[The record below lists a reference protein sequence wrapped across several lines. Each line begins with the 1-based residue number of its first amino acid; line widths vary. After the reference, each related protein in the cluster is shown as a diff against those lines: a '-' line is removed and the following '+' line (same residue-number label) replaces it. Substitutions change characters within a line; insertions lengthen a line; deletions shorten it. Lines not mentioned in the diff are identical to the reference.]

1 MSRLDKV
8 KELAN
13 VIGAG
18 LYNPAAIPLIR
29 EGARNRYNSKSAH
42 YAMPALGRAF
52 DKRVDELS
60 PGRSLNVE
68 TNVAIPEG
76 TLRER
81 INQVIERPT
90 AYAGSTSPG
99 KAPAIGINPTS
110 DRALL
115 AHELGHLAS
124 QQTDIGNMVAS
135 LRHNPKLKQALLGAM
150 LTVPG
155 FAAALEEGDDDL
167 DSSLAIAALT
177 AAPTMIDEGL
187 ATKNALAMMESA
199 GMRATL
205 GQRGKLAGGLLS
217 YMAAPVLAATAGNA
231 VGNLMD

>member
-1 MSRLDKV
+1 MSRLDKAQQ
-8 KELAN
+8 LAT

-18 LYNPAAIPLIR
+18 LYNPAAMPVVR

-42 YAMPALGRAF
+42 YAIPALDRAF
-52 DKRVDELS
+52 DKRVNELR
-60 PGRSLNVE
+60 PGAQ
-68 TNVAIPEG
+68 VAYDLTRATPQG
-76 TLRER
+76 TVLER
-81 INQVIERPT
+81 LEEVINNPT
-90 AYAGSTSPG
+90 PYAGSTAPG
-99 KAPAIGINPTS
+99 RSAAIGINPTS
-110 DRALL
+110 DRALF

-135 LRHNPKLKQALLGAM
+135 LRHNPKLKQAMLGAM

-167 DSSLAIAALT
+167 DSSLAIAAL
-177 AAPTMIDEGL
+177 AASPTMIDEGL
-187 ATKNALAMMESA
+187 ATKNALAMMDSA

-217 YMAAPVLAATAGNA
+217 YMAAPVIAATAGNA

>member
-8 KELAN
+8 KELATM
-13 VIGAG
+13 IGAG
-18 LYNPAAIPLIR
+18 LYNPTAIPLIR
-29 EGARNRYNSKSAH
+29 EQARNRYNSKSAH
-42 YAMPALGRAF
+42 YAIPALDRAF
-52 DKRVDELS
+52 DKRVNELR
-60 PGRSLNVE
+60 PGAEVAYDL
-68 TNVAIPEG
+68 TTAIPQG
-76 TLRER
+76 TVRER
-81 INQVIERPT
+81 VNQVIERPT
-90 AYAGSTSPG
+90 VYAGSTAPGESPG
-99 KAPAIGINPTS
+99 ISINPTS
-110 DRALL
+110 DRALF

-135 LRHNPKLKQALLGAM
+135 LRHNPKLKQALMGAM

-187 ATKNALAMMESA
+187 ATKNALAMMDSA

>member
-29 EGARNRYNSKSAH
+29 EGARNLYNSKSAH
-42 YAMPALGRAF
+42 YAMPALDRVF
-52 DKRVDELS
+52 DKRVDELR
-60 PGRSLNVE
+60 PGAEVYFD
-68 TNVAIPEG
+68 VGMKIPQG
-76 TLRER
+76 TVRER
-81 INQVIERPT
+81 VSEVINNPLL
-90 AYAGSTSPG
+90 YAGSTPPSKP
-99 KAPAIGINPTS
+99 PAININPTS
-110 DRALL
+110 DRALY

-135 LRHNPKLKQALLGAM
+135 LRHNPKLKQAMLGAM

-217 YMAAPVLAATAGNA
+217 YMAAPVIAATAGNA